1 MSNFSNA
8 DRSLCGQNRFGY
20 RRTWGLTVALLFCL
34 VSAGSAQ
41 HVAPPANSV
50 SGRIHPVAASTLPER
65 VEVYP
70 TTVKLGSRRAYR
82 QFVVTGYFH
91 GESRDLTPLAVIR
104 STNPHIATVSGSRV
118 SAVGDGNTTLSVLA
132 GGRTVQVSVVVANS
146 AAPDPVQFK
155 FETLAILTKQGCATG
170 SCHGSPHGKG
180 GFSLSLFGYDP
191 RIDSVSLT
199 RDGFNRRLNVMD
211 PTDSLIMKKPLLQIP
226 HVGGKRL
233 RKTDA
238 GYQVLRNWIYE
249 GAHVDLPKTECTK
262 IVITPG
268 SSRLLHA
275 PNLRQQLSVLAS
287 YSDGSTRDV
296 SAIAAYESSNP
307 NLVKVDTDG
316 LITGLDRGQA
326 AISVRYLDKFQSVF
340 VTVVQDVPGF
350 AWSSPRENN
359 VVDKLVDAK
368 LRQLQYLP
376 SGLCTD
382 SVFLRRVYLD
392 LTGLPPTAAQVR
404 AFLQDGHTDKRS
416 QLIDVLLGTEEFA
429 RFQALKKADLMR
441 VSPRT
446 LKSGRADLFA
456 QWLVEAFRK
465 NMPYDQFART
475 LLTSSGNTAQV
486 APANYFVAIPT
497 MEERTEMT
505 AQLFM
510 GTRVECTKCHNHP
523 FENWTMRD
531 YYSIGAVFART
542 QVTQDGI
549 VQLAST
555 GEVQH
560 PTTKETMIPWGSV
573 SGQST
578 MDRRAAFAA
587 WLTQPGNPFF
597 ARVEVNRMWADLMG
611 RGIVNPVDDFRSSN
625 PPANVPLLD
634 ALAQE
639 FERSGYDRKH
649 ILRLLCNSRTYQ
661 SDTQPNKFNQTDEA
675 LFSHARIRMLTA
687 EQLKDAIGLTTSAL
701 LPPAQFAVEEQKLRE
716 KFTADGGKS
725 EPMKRELA
733 QMEGRMQYATQRPY
747 PEPSAFNT
755 TFGQPLRETAC
766 TCERQNSPTLLE
778 ALELLNG
785 GTAYHMAQVGAQH
798 YTGFTNAALIEDLY
812 LSALARFPTPK
823 EQAVAG
829 QYLARASSRE
839 NAVTDLVWTVLN
851 TQEFLFQH

>member
-1 MSNFSNA
+1 MEFH
-8 DRSLCGQNRFGY
+8 RSCGVA
-20 RRTWGLTVALLFCL
+20 VALLGL
-34 VSAGSAQ
+34 LSIVVPSGAAPHGRGRSTPLPAGSKK
-41 HVAPPANSV
+41 S
-50 SGRIHPVAASTLPER
+50 AAALPER
-65 VEVYP
+65 VEVFP
-70 TTVKLGSRRAYR
+70 TEVRLESRRAYR

-91 GESRDLTPLAVIR
+91 GEARDLTQQAVIR
-104 STNPHIATVSGSRV
+104 SANPHIATVRGSRV
-118 SAVGDGNTTLSVLA
+118 LAAGDGKGGLTVSA
-132 GGRTVQVSVVVANS
+132 GGRTVQIPVTVANTG
-146 AAPDPVQFK
+146 APDPVQFK

-199 RDGFNRRLNVMD
+199 RDGFNRRMNVME
-211 PTDSLIMKKPLLQIP
+211 PTDSLIMKKPLLEIP

-238 GYQVLRNWIYE
+238 GYQVLRDWIFE
-249 GAHVDLPKTECTK
+249 GAHVDLPKTDCTK

-275 PNLRQQLSVLAS
+275 PNLKQQLSVLAS
-287 YSDGSTRDV
+287 YSDGTTRDV

-307 NLVKVDTDG
+307 NLVKVEPDG
-316 LITGLDRGQA
+316 LITGIERGQA
-326 AISVRYLDKFQSVF
+326 AISVRYLDKFESVF

-350 AWSSPRENN
+350 AWSSPPENN
-359 VVDKLVDAK
+359 LVDRLVDAK
-368 LRQLQYLP
+368 LKQLQYLP
-376 SGLCTD
+376 SGLCSD

-392 LTGLPPTAAQVR
+392 LTGLPPTSVQVR
-404 AFLQDGHTDKRS
+404 AFLLNSHSDKRA
-416 QLIDVLLGTEEFA
+416 QLIDLLLGTEEFA

-446 LKSGRADLFA
+446 LKDGRADLFA
-456 QWLVEAFRK
+456 GWLVDAFRR
-465 NMPYDQFART
+465 NMPYDQFARA
-475 LLTSSGNTAQV
+475 LLTASGDTMQV

-542 QVTQDGI
+542 EVTQAGI
-549 VQLAST
+549 VQLAAS

-560 PTTKETMIPWGSV
+560 PTTHDVMTPWGSRPD
-573 SGQST
+573 QNPP
-578 MDRRAAFAA
+578 DRRAAFAA

-634 ALAQE
+634 TLAQE
-639 FERSGYDRKH
+639 FERSGYDRRH
-649 ILRLLCNSRTYQ
+649 ILRLICCSRTYQ
-661 SDTQPNKFNQTDEA
+661 SDTQPSRFNQTDEA

-687 EQLKDAIGLTTSAL
+687 EQLKDAIGRTTNAL
-701 LPPAQFAVEEQKLRE
+701 LPPAEFAAEEQKLRA
-716 KFTADGGKS
+716 KVAADGGKT
-725 EPMKRELA
+725 PAMKAELTR
-733 QMEGRMQYATQRPY
+733 MEERMQYATQRPY
-747 PEPSAFNT
+747 PESSAFNT
-755 TFGQPLRETAC
+755 TFGQPKRETAC
-766 TCERQNSPTLLE
+766 ACERQNSPTLLE

-785 GTAYHMAQVGAQH
+785 GTAYRMAEAGARH
-798 YTGFTNAALIEDLY
+798 FAGFTDSALIEELY
-812 LSALARFPTPK
+812 LSALSRFPTPK
-823 EQAVAG
+823 EQATA
-829 QYLARASSRE
+829 QQFLTKASNRE
-839 NAVTDLVWTVLN
+839 NAVTDLVWTMLN

>member
-1 MSNFSNA
+1 M
-8 DRSLCGQNRFGY
+8 
-20 RRTWGLTVALLFCL
+20 T
-34 VSAGSAQ
+34 SARNYS
-41 HVAPPANSV
+41 
-50 SGRIHPVAASTLPER
+50 AASALPER

-70 TTVKLGSRRAYR
+70 TIVKLDSRRAYR

-91 GESRDLTPLAVIR
+91 GEPRDLTQQAVIR
-104 STNPHIATVSGSRV
+104 STNPHVVTVRGSRV
-118 SAVGDGNTTLSVLA
+118 LAAADGRAGVTVSA
-132 GGRTVQVSVVVANS
+132 GGRKIQVPVVVANS

-199 RDGFNRRLNVMD
+199 RDGFNRRLNVME
-211 PTDSLIMKKPLLQIP
+211 PTDSLIMKKPLLEIP

-233 RKTDA
+233 RKADA
-238 GYQVLRNWIYE
+238 GYQVLRDWIYE
-249 GAHVDLPKTECTK
+249 GAHVDLPKTDCTK

-268 SSRLLHA
+268 AGRLLHA
-275 PNLRQQLSVLAS
+275 PSLKQQLSVLAS
-287 YSDGSTRDV
+287 YSDGSTRDI

-350 AWSSPRENN
+350 VWSNPPENN
-359 VVDKLVDAK
+359 RVDRLVDAK

-376 SGLCTD
+376 SGLCRD
-382 SVFLRRVYLD
+382 SVFLRRVTLD

-404 AFLQDGHTDKRS
+404 AFLQDNDKNKRS

-446 LKSGRADLFA
+446 LKAGRADLFA

-475 LLTSSGNTAQV
+475 LLTASGDSASV

-542 QVTQDGI
+542 QVSRDGI
-549 VQLAST
+549 VQLAIA

-560 PTTKETMIPWGSV
+560 PTTKETMTPWGSAP
-573 SGQST
+573 GQNPT
-578 MDRRAAFAA
+578 DRRAAFAA

-649 ILRLLCNSRTYQ
+649 LLRLLCNSRTYQ
-661 SDTQPNKFNQTDEA
+661 SDTQSNKFNETDEA
-675 LFSHARIRMLTA
+675 LFSHAHIRMLTA
-687 EQLKDAIGLTTSAL
+687 EQLKDAIGLTTHAL
-701 LPPAQFAVEEQKLRE
+701 LPPAQFAVEEQHLKAKYE
-716 KFTADGGKS
+716 ADGSRS
-725 EPMKRELA
+725 EAMKQEIAR
-733 QMEGRMQYATQRPY
+733 MEGRMQYATQRPY
-747 PEPSAFNT
+747 PERSAFNT
-755 TFGQPLRETAC
+755 TFGQPQRETAC

-785 GTAYHMAQVGAQH
+785 DTAYHMAEVGAQN
-798 YTGFTNAALIEDLY
+798 YADMPNAVLVEALY

-823 EQAVAG
+823 EQATAQ
-829 QYLARASSRE
+829 QYLARASNRG
-839 NAVTDLVWTVLN
+839 NAVMDLIWTVLN

>member
-1 MSNFSNA
+1 MHF
-8 DRSLCGQNRFGY
+8 RSTFIIAITLFACI
-20 RRTWGLTVALLFCL
+20 GLASQAQQGVRNSGPSRSDKLKTTAVA
-34 VSAGSAQ
+34 
-41 HVAPPANSV
+41 
-50 SGRIHPVAASTLPER
+50 LPER
-65 VEVYP
+65 IEIYP
-70 TTVKLGSRRAYR
+70 THVDLDSRRAYR

-91 GESRDLTPLAVIR
+91 GEARDLTQQAVLR
-104 STNPHIATVSGSRV
+104 STDAHIATVHGSRV
-118 SAVGDGNTTLSVLA
+118 LAVGDGKTDLVVAA
-132 GGRTVQVSVVVANS
+132 GGRTVHVPVTVANT

-191 RIDSVSLT
+191 HIDSVSLT
-199 RDGFNRRLNVMD
+199 RDGFNRRLNVME
-211 PTDSLIMKKPLLQIP
+211 PADSLIMKKPLLEIP

-238 GYQVLRNWIYE
+238 GYQVLRDWIYE
-249 GAHVDLPKTECTK
+249 GAHVDLPQTDCTK

-275 PNLRQQLSVLAS
+275 PNLKQQLSVVAY
-287 YSDGSTRDV
+287 YSDGSSRDV
-296 SAIAAYESSNP
+296 SAIATYESSNP
-307 NLVKVDTDG
+307 NLVKVEPDG
-316 LITGLDRGQA
+316 LITGIERGQA
-326 AISVRYLDKFQSVF
+326 AVSVRYLDKFESVF
-340 VTVVQDVPGF
+340 VTVVQDVLGF
-350 AWSSPRENN
+350 QWSGPRENN
-359 VVDKLVDAK
+359 VVDRLVDAK
-368 LRQLQYLP
+368 LKQLQYLP
-376 SGLCTD
+376 SGICTD
-382 SVFLRRVYLD
+382 PVFLRRVYLD
-392 LTGLPPTAAQVR
+392 LTGLPPTSAQVR
-404 AFLQDGHTDKRS
+404 AFLKDTRADKRA
-416 QLIDVLLGTEEFA
+416 QVIDALLNTEEFA

-446 LKSGRADLFA
+446 MKGGRADLFA
-456 QWLVEAFRK
+456 QWLVDAFRK

-475 LLTSSGNTAQV
+475 LLTASGDTMAV
-486 APANYFVAIPT
+486 APANYFLAIPT

-542 QVTQDGI
+542 EVTRAGI
-549 VQLAST
+549 VQFTNA

-560 PTTKETMIPWGSV
+560 PTTHAVMTPWGSTV
-573 SGQST
+573 GQKT
-578 MDRRAAFAA
+578 QDRRAAFAA
-587 WLTQPGNPFF
+587 WLTRPGNPFF

-639 FERSGYDRKH
+639 FERCGYDRKH

-661 SDTQPNKFNQTDEA
+661 SDTQPNKFNATDEA

-687 EQLKDAIGLTTSAL
+687 EQLKDAIGMTTNAL
-701 LPPAQFAVEEQKLRE
+701 LPPAQFAAEEQKLRE
-716 KFTADGGKS
+716 KFMADGGKS
-725 EPMKRELA
+725 EPMKQELA
-733 QMEGRMQYATQRPY
+733 RMEGRMQYATQRPY
-747 PEPSAFNT
+747 PEQSAFNT
-755 TFGQPLRETAC
+755 TFGQPQRETAC

-785 GTAYHMAQVGAQH
+785 GTAYRMAETGARH
-798 YTGFTNAALIEDLY
+798 FAGMTDAALIEELY
-812 LSALARFPTPK
+812 LSALARFPTQK
-823 EQAVAG
+823 EQATA
-829 QYLARASSRE
+829 QQFLAKASNRE
-839 NAVTDLVWTVLN
+839 NAVTDLIWTVLN